1 MKENFFA
8 IVAAL
13 AFAGTISSTAVYADD
28 VELDVNEVAKT
39 MNSCQM
45 LYGNKTHCEK
55 DVATKCEAEMTR
67 TECKTLIQE
76 AHSQVMEMETEVQ

>member
-8 IVAAL
+8 IIAAL

-28 VELDVNEVAKT
+28 VELNVNEVAKT

-55 DVATKCEAEMTR
+55 DVVTKCEAEMTP
-67 TECKTLIQE
+67 TECRTLIQQ
-76 AHSQVMEMETEVQ
+76 ARSQVMKMESEVR